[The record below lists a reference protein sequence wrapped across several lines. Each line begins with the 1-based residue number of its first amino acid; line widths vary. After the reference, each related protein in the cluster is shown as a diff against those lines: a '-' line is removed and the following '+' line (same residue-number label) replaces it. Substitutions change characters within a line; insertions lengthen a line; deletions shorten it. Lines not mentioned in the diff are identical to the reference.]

1 MRTLI
6 ELYTATRIFGHSLN
20 FITYN
25 LLLATCLIYALWR
38 GGSPEKIGAAMMA
51 IGSVTTVIVLRV
63 AGVSITSVEYGVL
76 IIDSVF
82 LVALAALAVRA
93 DRYWPLWVTALQLLT
108 VAAHVAKLIEPN
120 MIFQAYIFLM
130 VIWSYP
136 QILLIVLGTWR
147 HQRRLRAGG
156 WDRAWS

>member
-1 MRTLI
+1 MRTLL
-6 ELYTATRIFGHSLN
+6 ELYTATRVFGLSLN
-20 FITYN
+20 FVTYN
-25 LLLATCLIYALWR
+25 LLLASCLVYALLR

-51 IGSVTTVIVLRV
+51 VGSVTTIVVLSFV
-63 AGVSITSVEYGVL
+63 GVSITSVEYGVL
-76 IIDSVF
+76 LIDSVF
-82 LVALAALAVRA
+82 LVALSALAIRA

-130 VIWSYP
+130 VVWSYP
-136 QILLIVLGTWR
+136 QILLIALGTWR
-147 HQRRLRAGG
+147 HQKRLRASG